1 MLPPNQ
7 TLTFTM
13 STSTAPA
20 TISTAEFAAI
30 LAKGPA
36 CVLDVRTPAEFAE
49 CHVASAK
56 LAPLDALDP
65 RKAADALKP
74 ADGTPIYLL
83 CKGGTRAT
91 KAAQQFIAAGIAN
104 VCVVTGGTEACVAA
118 NVPVERGAKSVIPLD
133 GQVRIAIG
141 VFLLVF
147 ILLARYVHYSIGYLI
162 PAMAIALIVSGL
174 TGFCGMALLLG
185 KAPWNQNKD
194 TGSCRVC

>member
-1 MLPPNQ
+1 MPRRERK
-7 TLTFTM
+7 
-13 STSTAPA
+13 ARPA
-20 TISTAEFAAI
+20 RRAQ
-30 LAKGPA
+30 PA
-36 CVLDVRTPAEFAE
+36 LN
-49 CHVASAK
+49 
-56 LAPLDALDP
+56 P

-141 VFLLVF
+141 ALILVF
-147 ILLARYVHYSIGYLI
+147 MLLARTVHYSIGYLI

>member
-1 MLPPNQ
+1 MN
-7 TLTFTM
+7 
-13 STSTAPA
+13 TSAAPA
-20 TISTAEFAAI
+20 TVSTTEFAAI
-30 LAKGPA
+30 LGKGAA

-49 CHVASAK
+49 CHVTGAK

-74 ADGTPIYLL
+74 ADGSANTTIYLL
-83 CKGGTRAT
+83 CKSGGRAT
-91 KAAQQFIAAGIAN
+91 KAAEQFIAAGIAN
-104 VCVVTGGTEACVAA
+104 VCVVTGGTEACAA
-118 NVPVERGAKSVIPLD
+118 AGVPVERGAKSVLPLD

-141 VFLLVF
+141 TFILLF
-147 ILLARYVHYSIGYLI
+147 TLLARYVHYSFAYLI
-162 PAMAIALIVSGL
+162 PLMAVALIVSGL

>member
-1 MLPPNQ
+1 MPRR
-7 TLTFTM
+7 
-13 STSTAPA
+13 
-20 TISTAEFAAI
+20 E
-30 LAKGPA
+30 
-36 CVLDVRTPAEFAE
+36 
-49 CHVASAK
+49 
-56 LAPLDALDP
+56 
-65 RKAADALKP
+65 RKARP
-74 ADGTPIYLL
+74 ARRARPAQSRRRPEARQRHAHLPRLQRRHPRDQ
-83 CKGGTRAT
+83 GGTRAT

-141 VFLLVF
+141 ALILVF
-147 ILLARYVHYSIGYLI
+147 MLLARYVHYSIGYLI
-162 PAMAIALIVSGL
+162 PAMALALIVSGL

>member
-1 MLPPNQ
+1 
-7 TLTFTM
+7 M
-13 STSTAPA
+13 SPVPA

-30 LAKGPA
+30 LAKSAA

-49 CHVASAK
+49 CHVSGAK

-83 CKGGTRAT
+83 CKSGGRAT
-91 KAAQQFIAAGIAN
+91 KAAEQFIAAGIRN
-104 VCVVTGGTEACVAA
+104 VCVVTGGTDACAA
-118 NVPVERGAKSVIPLD
+118 AGVPVERGAKSVIPLD

-141 VFLLVF
+141 TFILLF
-147 ILLARYVHYSIGYLI
+147 CLLARYVHYGFAYLI
-162 PAMAIALIVSGL
+162 PLMAVALIVSGL
-174 TGFCGMALLLG
+174 TGFCGMAILLG